1 MNVLFFIL
9 LAIGYIFIFCICIF
23 TLIHLIRFKEK
34 FGVKLIAYINFLA
47 VFIAIIIY
55 SSLYFTSITIYFSES
70 LNLILWK
77 LSIASGI
84 LSFLFISL
92 MFTFLKEF
100 KKIPDFPFLYFLTL
114 FGFLIGFLFF
124 PDSIKINSSISNSPP
139 FLQINSST
147 VNYSFSVIVKIIIIL
162 FYGSILIYFS
172 FLTIMINQRT
182 WNEERAK
189 KMILNTVIFSFP
201 ILSLILHIL
210 SELPVFREMHILFFW
225 ITLLGICITL
235 LKKPEMF
242 IELTNQIYYINI
254 YHKSGILLYSYQFDQ
269 TKSETDSAIWGNILI
284 GLNQILSEFVDKQN
298 QIDVLQTKNTD
309 IIVHY
314 DDFGFAVVLIA
325 KKKNIILQNLMKKFT
340 VEFRDKYKEELLEI
354 QDLNKLINVSG
365 FTETKEL
372 IEKGF
377 QLYIS

>member
-1 MNVLFFIL
+1 MNVIFFIL
-9 LAIGYIFIFCICIF
+9 LAIGFIFIFCISIF

-34 FGVKLIAYINFLA
+34 FGVRFIAYINFMA
-47 VFIAIIIY
+47 VFVANIIY
-55 SSLYFTSITIYFSES
+55 SSLYFISITMYFSES

-84 LSFLFISL
+84 LSFIFISL
-92 MFTFLKEF
+92 MYTFLKEY

-124 PDSIKINSSISNSPP
+124 PDSLQIDASHSSP

-147 VNYSFSVIVKIIIIL
+147 VNYSFNFITKIIITL
-162 FYGSILIYFS
+162 FYGSILIYFF
-172 FLTIMINQRT
+172 FLTITINQRT
-182 WNEERAK
+182 WNEERAR
-189 KMILNTVIFSFP
+189 KMILNTVVFIFP
-201 ILSLILHIL
+201 ILSLLLYVL
-210 SELPVFREMHILFFW
+210 SELPVFREIHLLTFW
-225 ITLLGICITL
+225 ITLLGILVIL

-254 YHKSGILLYSYQFDQ
+254 YHKSGILLYSYQFEKK
-269 TKSETDSAIWGNILI
+269 KSEIDSAIWGNILI
-284 GLNQILSEFVDKQN
+284 GLNHILSEFVDEQN

-309 IIVHY
+309 IIVNY
-314 DDFGFAVVLIA
+314 DEFGFAVVLIA
-325 KKKNIILQNLMKKFT
+325 KKKNTILQNLMKKFT
-340 VEFRDKYKEELLEI
+340 VEFRNKYKEELLEI
-354 QDLNKLINVSG
+354 QDLNKLINV
-365 FTETKEL
+365 TEFVGAKDL